1 MTCLDSE
8 DNYAR
13 KWLNVII
20 WSGQLTDRDVLG
32 LAGRIVVVAGAAGG
46 GIGTAITRMVAQAGA
61 TVVAVSRGQENLDRH
76 LGPMLAEGLPVV
88 PVAADASTDDG
99 VNATLEAVRRTD
111 GEFHG
116 LVNVAGGADPSTWMP
131 STRVTRGDWRELFTR
146 NLETMF
152 FMSQAVAAE
161 LRRHRR
167 PGSIVSISSISG
179 MNTAPFHVGYGTA
192 KAAIVAV
199 TRTMALELAD
209 GAAGIRVNAVA
220 PGVTETPASTTYVD
234 ADPERDRRAIA
245 MGRRGR
251 PEEVAGAVLFLLSD
265 LSSYITGQ
273 TLLVDGG
280 LNLKWGHLGADNTS
294 LFLKD
299 ETFRAAITRSDVGA
313 ESEATR

>member
-1 MTCLDSE
+1 MSPDLLSLE
-8 DNYAR
+8 
-13 KWLNVII
+13 
-20 WSGQLTDRDVLG
+20 
-32 LAGRIVVVAGAAGG
+32 GRIVVVAGAAGG
-46 GIGTAITRMVAQAGA
+46 GIGTTVTRAVAQAGA
-61 TVVAVSRGQENLDRH
+61 TVVAVSRSQENLDRH
-76 LGPMLAEGLPVV
+76 VGPLADEGLRVV

-99 VNATLEAVRRTD
+99 VSATLKAARRSH
-111 GEFHG
+111 GELYG

-131 STRVTRGDWRELFTR
+131 STRVTRGDWRELFSR

-161 LRRHRR
+161 LRHRKR

-179 MNTAPFHVGYGTA
+179 MNTAPFHIAYGTA

-199 TRTMALELAD
+199 TRTMAVELAQD
-209 GAAGIRVNAVA
+209 DIRVNAVA
-220 PGVTETPASTTYVD
+220 PGVTETPASRTYTD
-234 ADPERDRRAIA
+234 NDPERDRRAIA

-251 PEEVAGAVLFLLSD
+251 PDEVAGAILFLLSD

-299 ETFRAAITRSDVGA
+299 ESFRAAIKRW
-313 ESEATR
+313 EAT